1 MGEVTVKFL
10 GDEYQVSETIK
21 EFLSYDK
28 LLNPI
33 REKILQQFAE
43 DGEIY
48 PLVSFSNDCNVDID
62 FNECADEIHEI
73 LSKYVEFADET
84 IDILIK
90 KLFELDIYDITP
102 EYLLQE
108 VPILEYFNKLQ
119 EEIFNDVLTES
130 GRIIDMG
137 QIELENAHEY
147 AGRHIVGSGTRIITN
162 SSSALMV
169 NSMIEQSIIS
179 SQTRKAE
186 KEYRQAADSIYR
198 NAMNNLDIIYQKI
211 IFEDLFPAISKVM
224 IEFEDKIMNIF
235 VNELIEHE
243 KFDFSSIKKYNLQK
257 ADGMLSNINQVP
269 DKIGFLKQ
277 AFLICPFSS
286 KLYEE
291 CLYYEVLDK
300 DTFETAKYFGM
311 GDELS
316 EKMIEY
322 IKENLG
328 NIDKIKKVVSIL
340 APYEEIEELTMW
352 KIIYKDKIE
361 NIIDVYATLKG
372 AIVNKKI
379 LDKLVKENVIC
390 RMIEIIDKTSGYVM
404 ECIGKQIEGIITP
417 KQFDNFV
424 DIGILLPDDLRIIG
438 SSEMKLESI
447 NNEIMTALEKSVKEY
462 IEEANRR
469 LNIYKEKKS
478 LFDKD
483 VKEIEEEINNLKLE
497 KKKMGL
503 FAFSGKKEISKIIQ
517 NKSTEIVEYK
527 KAHNP
532 QNYWDDFERMYR

>member
-43 DGEIY
+43 DIKEIAQT
-48 PLVSFSNDCNVDID
+48 SFMETECVDQVRGIMD
-62 FNECADEIHEI
+62 
-73 LSKYVEFADET
+73 KYINFIEKAT
-84 IDILIK
+84 DIVVK
-90 KLFELDIYDITP
+90 KLFELEVYDITS
-102 EYLLQE
+102 EYLLQK
-108 VPILEYFNKLQ
+108 VPSLECLYRLEK
-119 EEIFNDVLTES
+119 EIIYNITIE
-130 GRIIDMG
+130 GQRIVDMG
-137 QIELENAHEY
+137 KVELEKAYQY
-147 AGRHIVGSGTRIITN
+147 AGRHIVGSGVQIFTN
-162 SSSALMV
+162 SSSILMAS
-169 NSMIEQSIIS
+169 SMIEKNIIL
-179 SQTRKAE
+179 SQAKKAD
-186 KEYRQAADSIYR
+186 KEYEEAAKHIR
-198 NAMNNLDIIYQKI
+198 KGAINNLDIMYREMMLKN
-211 IFEDLFPAISKVM
+211 LFPSINEIM
-224 IEFEDKIMNIF
+224 MEFDNKIMIAF
-235 VNELIEHE
+235 VSELMERG

-352 KIIYKDKIE
+352 RIIYKDKIE

-483 VKEIEEEINNLKLE
+483 VKEKEEEINNLKLE

>member
-1 MGEVTVKFL
+1 MECLYRLEK
-10 GDEYQVSETIK
+10 EIIYNITI
-21 EFLSYDK
+21 EG
-28 LLNPI
+28 
-33 REKILQQFAE
+33 Q
-43 DGEIY
+43 
-48 PLVSFSNDCNVDID
+48 
-62 FNECADEIHEI
+62 
-73 LSKYVEFADET
+73 
-84 IDILIK
+84 
-90 KLFELDIYDITP
+90 
-102 EYLLQE
+102 
-108 VPILEYFNKLQ
+108 
-119 EEIFNDVLTES
+119 
-130 GRIIDMG
+130 RIVDMG
-137 QIELENAHEY
+137 KVELEKAYQY
-147 AGRHIVGSGTRIITN
+147 AGRHIVGSGVQIFTN
-162 SSSALMV
+162 SSSILMAS
-169 NSMIEQSIIS
+169 SMIEKNIIL
-179 SQTRKAE
+179 SQAKKAD
-186 KEYRQAADSIYR
+186 KEYEEAAKHIR
-198 NAMNNLDIIYQKI
+198 KGAINNLDIMYREMMLKN
-211 IFEDLFPAISKVM
+211 LFPSISEIM
-224 IEFEDKIMNIF
+224 MEFDNKIMIAF
-235 VNELIEHE
+235 VSELMERG

-352 KIIYKDKIE
+352 RIIYKDKIE

-447 NNEIMTALEKSVKEY
+447 NNEIMTALGKSVKEY

-483 VKEIEEEINNLKLE
+483 VKEKEEEINNLKLE